1 MRRRTARRGRPPRT
15 RRGGSRDPATS
26 GRCFK
31 RPGRG
36 GPSRPCGG
44 KRGRKPSA
52 PASACPGTTAR
63 AGRRCTQGAS
73 ARSATQTRAPG
84 GATTTCRGTA
94 KPCRGL
100 KISGAAYIGPYRT
113 RFNVA
118 RTHVGTGGL
127 RPMEAAGA
135 CFEHP
140 GKWLASIRNAADY
153 NNAARP
159 GARKP
164 AGETSPLQ
172 SGFPARLPQPRRRAS

>member
-94 KPCRGL
+94 KQCRGL

-118 RTHVGTGGL
+118 RTHVGL

-153 NNAARP
+153 NNAARL

>member
-1 MRRRTARRGRPPRT
+1 MIHATEDGTTRTSAAHQTGRLK
-15 RRGGSRDPATS
+15 GSRDVGPLFQTAWTRGTVPS
-26 GRCFK
+26 LRGEAGPKTFGARKRVSRNDGEGR
-31 RPGRG
+31 
-36 GPSRPCGG
+36 PSMH
-44 KRGRKPSA
+44 
-52 PASACPGTTAR
+52 
-63 AGRRCTQGAS
+63 AGRIRPVCYTNTS
-73 ARSATQTRAPG
+73 PR

-100 KISGAAYIGPYRT
+100 KILGAAYIGPYRT

-118 RTHVGTGGL
+118 RTHVGL
-127 RPMEAAGA
+127 RPMEATGA

-153 NNAARP
+153 NNAARL

-172 SGFPARLPQPRRRAS
+172 SGFQARLPRPQRRAS